1 MSTTI
6 KLKSSDGQVFEINK
20 YIARKLGVLRTFLKQ
35 YSLNDKSLENTII
48 PLSGTHSNAL
58 KIILKWADN
67 AAESHRKLD
76 DNIESMRLMFE
87 NTFILADDDGLA
99 KIVYRHNAD
108 LSSQ

>member
-20 YIARKLGVLRTFLKQ
+20 DIARKLGVLRTFLKQ
-35 YSLNDKSLENTII
+35 YSLNDKSRCKII

-58 KIILKWADN
+58 RIILKWADN

-87 NTFILADDDGLA
+87 NTFTLAEDDGLA